1 MAAIQRGSSTDPGA
15 RHEQGNVQGESD
27 CGLRAGWDDD
37 ALRSLKVSGKECLR
51 GVGSGST
58 GKGVWVEGVQKVV
71 DAALELQVDFED
83 SERNEKIQDINFICH
98 FHPK

>member
-37 ALRSLKVSGKECLR
+37 ALRSLRVSGKECLR

-58 GKGVWVEGVQKVV
+58 GKGVWVEVVQWVG

-83 SERNEKIQDINFICH
+83 SERNEHFQDINLM
-98 FHPK
+98 